1 MSVWWLVLAATTL
14 ILVGILWFRTHA
26 MLVLLAAALLVA
38 VLTPAAALTRY
49 TQDQVASG
57 DMSEPAAASLLKS
70 SGPKRLATAFGQ
82 TAGEVGIL
90 IALAS
95 IVGICLMESGA
106 AHGIVTAMLRF
117 CGVKRAPEGLAIS
130 SFVLSIPVFFD
141 TVFYLMVPLARSL
154 RRQTGKDYVLY
165 ILAIMAGGSIAHSL
179 VPPTPGPLQVAEIL
193 KIDVFTMMVAGL
205 GIGSASSFLSL
216 MSARLISRW
225 TDVPLRPLGA
235 DSGDQEDS
243 GGSGTGGNDDAS
255 ENRCAVAGDCGSGP
269 TDPPGY
275 VMPASTPPLFLSL
288 LPILLPVLLIGY
300 GAIDAVVK
308 FPLPE
313 SVSSVMRLVA
323 DKNVAMGVA
332 ALVALQLLRFTAESH
347 DRKGAV
353 SRALASGGQIILIT
367 SAGGALGAM
376 LRQAGIASAV
386 ADLTSEVPAS
396 LLLVVVFAVTAS
408 IRTLQ
413 GSATVSMIT
422 AAGVL
427 QGLADV
433 ATLPF
438 HPVYVAMAIGAG
450 SKPLCWMTDSGFW
463 IMCKMSGMTDREG
476 LRTVSVL
483 SVAMGVSA
491 LIVTII
497 SATIFPAI

>member
-1 MSVWWLVLAATTL
+1 
-14 ILVGILWFRTHA
+14 
-26 MLVLLAAALLVA
+26 MLVLLAAAFLVA
-38 VLTPAAALTRY
+38 VLTPAVALTRY

-57 DMSEPAAASLLKS
+57 AMSESTAANLLKS

-193 KIDVFTMMVAGL
+193 QIDVFTMMVAGL

-216 MSARLISRW
+216 AAARLISRW
-225 TDVPLRPLGA
+225 TVVPLRPLGS
-235 DSGDQEDS
+235 DSGDQSEVDGA
-243 GGSGTGGNDDAS
+243 GGHDDETGKA
-255 ENRCAVAGDCGSGP
+255 CAIAGDCQSGIGDSP
-269 TDPPGY
+269 DYAAPE
-275 VMPASTPPLFLSL
+275 STPPLFLAL

-313 SVSSVMRLVA
+313 SVSAVMRLVA

-332 ALVALQLLRFTAESH
+332 AVVALQLLRFTPESH

-433 ATLPF
+433 GTLPF

-483 SVAMGVSA
+483 SVAMGLSA